1 MTQQEFDLKQELAMQ
16 AGSQKPA
23 KQDEIKLTKN
33 MTIPDMVKA
42 MMPEIKKALPTVLTP
57 ERFTRIALSALNNT
71 PALQQCTPM
80 SFLAALMNAAQLGLE
95 PNTPLGQ
102 AYLM

>member
-16 AGSQKPA
+16 AGGQKPA

-57 ERFTRIALSALNNT
+57 ERFTRIIKKGVDVFAEK
-71 PALQQCTPM
+71 M
-80 SFLAALMNAAQLGLE
+80 
-95 PNTPLGQ
+95 
-102 AYLM
+102 